1 MRLFANK
8 CKIYLILLFVEKF
21 PKSYFVVKRNINIT
35 LGYKA
40 NTENNLNA
48 TMLLVTKCK
57 T

>member
-1 MRLFANK
+1 MRLLAKK
-8 CKIYLILLFVEKF
+8 CKIYLILLFIEKF
-21 PKSYFVVKRNINIT
+21 PKSYFVVERNINIM

-57 T
+57 I

>member
-8 CKIYLILLFVEKF
+8 CKIYLILLFVKKF
-21 PKSYFVVKRNINIT
+21 SKSYFVVKRNINIT
-35 LGYKA
+35 LGYNA